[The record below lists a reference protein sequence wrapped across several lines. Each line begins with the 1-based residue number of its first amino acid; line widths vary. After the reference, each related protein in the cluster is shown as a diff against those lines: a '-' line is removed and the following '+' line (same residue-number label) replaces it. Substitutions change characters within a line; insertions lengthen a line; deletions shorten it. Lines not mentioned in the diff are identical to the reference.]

1 MSINYQK
8 ELNSEQLD
16 VVIHGDGPCL
26 VLAGAGSG
34 KTRTIIYRVA
44 YLLEQGIKPENI
56 LLVTFTN
63 RAAKEMVE
71 RLDSLVGTGVQLP
84 WAGTF
89 HSIANKILRRHAREL
104 GLPGEAGAKTGYQS
118 NFTILDEDDAESFIK
133 IASKEHAPE
142 SAGKNRGGGNK
153 FPSSKV
159 VKAIISFARNAQ
171 IKVGEAIERKFGAQE
186 MWADEITLI
195 ARDYDKKKREAN
207 AMDFDDLLTNF
218 LFLVSGAVGKTFSQ
232 QFQYILV
239 DEYQDTN
246 KIQAAIIKEL
256 SRAHNNVLAVGDDAQ
271 SIYSFRAADIENILN
286 FEKTYP
292 KAKIFKLTTN
302 YRSSQEILSLANA
315 VIANNP
321 KQYKKN
327 LNTILKTGVKP
338 ELHPKGDQGE
348 EAEFIASKVESLLR
362 GGLECPDVAV
372 LFRAAHHSQRLEM
385 ELLKCGIDYD
395 YRGGLRFF
403 ERSHVKDA
411 LAYLRILNNLE
422 DTIAWMRV
430 LMFEEGIGPGTAGKI
445 IDMVKQF
452 VILSVAKDPSN
463 SKQEGIL
470 RFAQND
476 IAGKLSDKARGG
488 WQNFM
493 NIFSALSE
501 IGKSRPAELVRAI
514 IDSPYRNYVEAQWT
528 DASSRLDDIRQLAI
542 FAGKFSSLEEFLG
555 EAALQEAF
563 HLKNQ
568 KDKAAK
574 AKAGKIVLSTIHQ
587 AKGLEWKA
595 VFIIGLT
602 DGGFP
607 HERAM
612 SEEGGLE
619 EERRLFYVA
628 VTRAKKYLYL
638 TYPMSK
644 GGGSSYGGLAS
655 RSYNNSNWGE
665 SFASAPSMFL
675 GEVDEALLNDK
686 SLLINPSTALNQEL
700 TYEPDDPAYVLQSE
714 ATAGKPI
721 KLKPGSFLRS
731 VEDL

>member
-1 MSINYQK
+1 MTIMPIDFQK
-8 ELNSEQLD
+8 ELNAEQLA
-16 VVIHGDGPCL
+16 VVQNGDGPCL

-44 YLLEQGIKPENI
+44 YLLEKGIKPENI

-63 RAAKEMVE
+63 RAAREMVE
-71 RLDSLVGTGVQLP
+71 RLEMLVGDNISLP

-89 HSIANKILRRHAREL
+89 HSIANKILRRHAL
-104 GLPGEAGAKTGYQS
+104 DIGYKS
-118 NFTILDEDDAESFIK
+118 NFTILDEDDAENFIK
-133 IASKEHAPE
+133 LASREHAPE
-142 SAGKNRGGGNK
+142 GSMKKNRGGNK
-153 FPSSKV
+153 FPSPKI

-171 IKVGEAIERKFGAQE
+171 IKVNEAIDKKFGAQE
-186 MWADEITLI
+186 MWVDEITLI

-218 LFLVSGAVGKTFSQ
+218 LVMAKSVIGQELSK
-232 QFQYILV
+232 QFQYVLV

-246 KIQAAIIKEL
+246 KIQAEIIHEL
-256 SRAHNNVLAVGDDAQ
+256 ARAHHNVLAVGDDAQ

-286 FEKTYP
+286 FEKSYP
-292 KAKIFKLTTN
+292 HAKIFKLTTN

-315 VIANNP
+315 VIANNT

-327 LNTILKTGVKP
+327 LVTILKTGVKP

-348 EAEFIASKVESLLR
+348 EADFVASKVESLIR
-362 GGLECPDVAV
+362 GGLDCPDIAV

-385 ELLKCGIDYD
+385 ELLKLGIDYD

-411 LAYLRILNNLE
+411 LAYLRILNNFA
-422 DTIAWMRV
+422 DTTAWMRV

-445 IDMVKQF
+445 INAVQQI
-452 VILSVAKDPSN
+452 VNCHPRESGDPDTDDLDSR
-463 SKQEGIL
+463 L
-470 RFAQND
+470 RGND
-476 IAGKLSDKARGG
+476 ICAIGEGLPDRAKVG
-488 WQNFM
+488 WVNFM
-493 NIFSALSE
+493 NIFSALTE
-501 IGKSRPAELVRAI
+501 IGKTNPANLVRSI
-514 IDSPYRNYVEAQWT
+514 VDSPYRQYVEAQWT

-542 FAGKFSSLEEFLG
+542 FAGKFDNLEEFLG

-638 TYPMSK
+638 TYPMTKSGSGF
-644 GGGSSYGGLAS
+644 GGGSG
-655 RSYNNSNWGE
+655 YNNNWGE
-665 SFASAPSMFL
+665 AYASAPSMFL

-686 SLLINPSTALNQEL
+686 SFLRQSLSSLNDRDI
-700 TYEPDDPAYVLQSE
+700 TYVEDEFPGSGQPL
-714 ATAGKPI
+714 KI
-721 KLKPGSFLRS
+721 KPGNFLRD
-731 VEDL
+731 VDDL

>member
-1 MSINYQK
+1 MPIDFQK
-8 ELNSEQLD
+8 ELNAEQLA
-16 VVIHGDGPCL
+16 VVQNGDGPCL

-44 YLLEQGIKPENI
+44 YLLEKGIKPENI

-63 RAAKEMVE
+63 RAAREMVE
-71 RLDSLVGTGVQLP
+71 RLEMLVGDNISLP

-89 HSIANKILRRHAREL
+89 HSIANKILRRHAL
-104 GLPGEAGAKTGYQS
+104 DIGYKS
-118 NFTILDEDDAESFIK
+118 NFTILDEDDAENFIK
-133 IASKEHAPE
+133 LASREHAPE
-142 SAGKNRGGGNK
+142 GSMKKNRGGNK
-153 FPSSKV
+153 FPSPKI

-171 IKVGEAIERKFGAQE
+171 IKVNEAIDKKFGAQE
-186 MWADEITLI
+186 MWVDEITLI

-218 LFLVSGAVGKTFSQ
+218 LVMAKSVIGQELSK
-232 QFQYILV
+232 QFQYVLV

-246 KIQAAIIKEL
+246 KIQAEIIHEL
-256 SRAHNNVLAVGDDAQ
+256 ARAHHNVLAVGDDAQ

-286 FEKTYP
+286 FEKSYP
-292 KAKIFKLTTN
+292 HAKIFKLTTN

-315 VIANNP
+315 VIANNT

-327 LNTILKTGVKP
+327 LVTILKTGVKP

-348 EAEFIASKVESLLR
+348 EADFVASKVESLIR
-362 GGLECPDVAV
+362 GGLDCPDIAV

-385 ELLKCGIDYD
+385 ELLKLGIDYD

-411 LAYLRILNNLE
+411 LAYLRILNNFA
-422 DTIAWMRV
+422 DTTAWMRV

-445 IDMVKQF
+445 INAVQQI
-452 VILSVAKDPSN
+452 VNCHPRESGDPDTDDLDSR
-463 SKQEGIL
+463 L
-470 RFAQND
+470 RGND
-476 IAGKLSDKARGG
+476 ICAIGEGLPDRAKVG
-488 WQNFM
+488 WVNFM
-493 NIFSALSE
+493 NIFSALTE
-501 IGKSRPAELVRAI
+501 IGKTNPANLVRSI
-514 IDSPYRNYVEAQWT
+514 VDSPYRQYVEAQWT

-542 FAGKFSSLEEFLG
+542 FAGKFDNLEEFLG

-638 TYPMSK
+638 TYPMTKSGSGF
-644 GGGSSYGGLAS
+644 GGGSG
-655 RSYNNSNWGE
+655 YNNNWGE
-665 SFASAPSMFL
+665 AYASAPSMFL

-686 SLLINPSTALNQEL
+686 SFLRQSLSSLNDRDI
-700 TYEPDDPAYVLQSE
+700 TYVAEDDQSL
-714 ATAGKPI
+714 GGRPLKI
-721 KLKPGSFLRS
+721 KPGSFLRS